1 MLKERSMFAVV
12 QLGNSQFKVSEG
24 DVIKANRLD
33 YDNGQTIIL
42 DKVLLYSDGTNI
54 KLGQPYLKDVEV
66 KAEILNQMRAP
77 KVIAYKYRKRK
88 DSARTH
94 GHRQDLTSVKI
105 AKITV

>member
-1 MLKERSMFAVV
+1 MFAVV
-12 QLGNSQFKVSEG
+12 QVGNKQFKVSEG
-24 DVIKANRLD
+24 DIIQAHRLD
-33 YDNGQTIIL
+33 YEKGQSIVL
-42 DKVLLYSDGTNI
+42 DKVLLYSDGKNV

-66 KAEILNQMRAP
+66 KGDVLDHLRAP

>member
-1 MLKERSMFAVV
+1 MFAVV
-12 QLGNSQFKVSEG
+12 QVGNKQFRVSEG
-24 DVIKANRLD
+24 DTIQAHRLD
-33 YDNGQTIIL
+33 HEKGQSIVL
-42 DKVLLYSDGTNI
+42 DKVLLYSDGKNV
-54 KLGQPYLKDVEV
+54 KLGTPYLKDVEV
-66 KAEILNQMRAP
+66 KAEVLNQLRAP

>member
-1 MLKERSMFAVV
+1 MFVVV

-33 YDNGQTIIL
+33 YEKGQNIIV
-42 DKVLLYSDGTNI
+42 DKVLLYADGDNI
-54 KLGQPYLKDVEV
+54 KLGKPYLKDIEV
-66 KAEILNQMRAP
+66 KAQVLEQLRAP

-94 GHRQDLTSVKI
+94 GHRQDLTAVKI
-105 AKITV
+105 EKITV